1 MALNVFSILIHLVF
15 TAAYKMSS
23 FSSDSED
30 NYSSDD
36 DLWEFKDF
44 GSVQTILKNTELS

>member
-1 MALNVFSILIHLVF
+1 
-15 TAAYKMSS
+15 MSS

-36 DLWEFKDF
+36 DLWDLKNF
-44 GSVQTILKNTELS
+44 GSVQTMLKNRELS

>member
-1 MALNVFSILIHLVF
+1 
-15 TAAYKMSS
+15 MSS

-36 DLWEFKDF
+36 DLWEYKDF
-44 GSVQTILKNTELS
+44 GSLKKVLKNRELS